1 MAQLS
6 DEQAVEIRQMLGE
19 GMSPPDVADLIGRVA
34 GLGPVEVLE
43 LASAIEELAQTG
55 RSVVAGD

>member
-43 LASAIEELAQTG
+43 LASAVEELAQIG
-55 RSVVAGD
+55 RSVIAGD